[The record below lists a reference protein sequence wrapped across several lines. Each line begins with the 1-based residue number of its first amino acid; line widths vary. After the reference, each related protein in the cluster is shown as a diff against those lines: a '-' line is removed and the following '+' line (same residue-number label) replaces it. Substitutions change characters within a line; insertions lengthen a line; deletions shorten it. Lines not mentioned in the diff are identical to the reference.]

1 MLHRTEEG
9 LRAANAGLALNP
21 GSALLYHA
29 SGSAKNLLGM
39 FEEGKSD
46 TLHAIQLS
54 PRDPNLG
61 LWQSTLA
68 ASDIG
73 LGHFD
78 DAITDSHRAIDAGYR
93 PFVVYSNLAAACA
106 MSNRIDDAKAAVAE
120 ALELN
125 PKYSVKLMSE
135 RYHKPPA
142 VLEALRK
149 AGVPE
154 E

>member
-1 MLHRTEEG
+1 MY
-9 LRAANAGLALNP
+9 A
-21 GSALLYHA
+21 
-29 SGSAKNLLGM
+29 
-39 FEEGKSD
+39 EGKSD
-46 TLHAIQLS
+46 TLHAIRLS

-61 LWQSTLA
+61 IWYSTLVP
-68 ASDIG
+68 SDIG
-73 LGHFD
+73 LGNFD
-78 DAITDSHRAIDAGYR
+78 DAITDSHRAIEVGYWTF
-93 PFVVYSNLAAACA
+93 PVYSNLAVAYA
-106 MSNRIDDAKAAVAE
+106 MANRIDDARAAVAE
-120 ALELN
+120 ALKLN